1 VKEQAAQTDPAT
13 IDPGEELL
21 GRVGISH
28 ALARSEK
35 SIRVFKSTPELA
47 DDIDAAARRFVTDPA
62 EAPER
67 KVKPF
72 DYSEALKQLSELREP
87 NHEAF
92 RYLDAHLISA
102 YLVAVQRAVKY
113 LAPLLPRSTVTTMT
127 TTRNVTPSDFQIH
140 KFRRIYDVAD
150 DVTTVFRALNDGTL
164 VKDQAIALQV
174 MFPTVFEALK
184 FAILREI
191 SVKVGSNFGVST
203 EGSPWM
209 LPYAKDQL
217 LQTMLLTSMDDPAAV
232 ARLQKNFADAKAAQG
247 TPAQGQPDKKPGKQG
262 SATQT
267 PIDRAAQ

>member
-1 VKEQAAQTDPAT
+1 MKDQAAQTDPAT

-35 SIRVFKSTPELA
+35 SIRVFKNTPELA

-62 EAPER
+62 ETPER

-72 DYSEALKQLSELREP
+72 DYNEALKQLSELREP

-191 SVKVGSNFGVST
+191 SVKVGSDLNWT
-203 EGSPWM
+203 